1 MASPMRAVPSDVE
14 VTVCIYRG
22 AFVAPAGPPGPDGNS
37 EPRNAMRLL
46 VMDDGSVVL
55 DSFGYAGR
63 MAPDTPRD
71 LAGG

>member
-1 MASPMRAVPSDVE
+1 
-14 VTVCIYRG
+14 
-22 AFVAPAGPPGPDGNS
+22 
-37 EPRNAMRLL
+37 MRLL